1 MHINDIKGFAM
12 KTGLVQQ
19 FGGRNA
25 RVYVAL
31 PSPTDRKTML
41 YIKRGGGFTPH
52 VGEAYIYRFDEDGVA
67 DQCVQVLEEIG
78 VEPQVTEY
86 FRPLPHDI
94 D

>member
-1 MHINDIKGFAM
+1 MHIDEIKAFAM
-12 KTGLVQQ
+12 KTGLVQR

-31 PSPTDRKTML
+31 PCPTDRKTML
-41 YIKRGGGFTPH
+41 YIRQGGGFTPQI
-52 VGEAYIYRFDEDGVA
+52 GEAHIYRFDEDGVA
-67 DQCVQVLEEIG
+67 DQCVEVLEQVG

-86 FRPLPHDI
+86 ERNLPDEL